1 MPALEKQLILDSLN
15 KINKTTN
22 DFKVF
27 IETGTFLGETSQL
40 ASDIFSTVYTIEIY
54 EELYNNAQNNFLNTN
69 VHPILGD
76 STDMLPNLLSKVN
89 ENTVFWLDGHNSGP
103 GTGVGSVDFPV
114 LQECKIIDENFKGD
128 LGLIL
133 IDDVRLFGVGHHNEI
148 DDSLITLT
156 VEKILDTFKEK
167 TVINHWLEPSNLS
180 ENDRL
185 IIFIK

>member
-1 MPALEKQLILDSLN
+1 MPALEKQLIFDSLN
-15 KINKTTN
+15 KINKTTD

-27 IETGTFLGETSQL
+27 IETGTYLGETSQL
-40 ASDIFSTVYTIEIY
+40 ASDIFNTVYTIEIY

-76 STDMLPNLLSKVN
+76 STNILPDLLPKIN
-89 ENTVFWLDGHNSGP
+89 ENIVFWLDGHNSGP
-103 GTGVGSVDFPV
+103 GTGVGEVDFPV
-114 LQECKIIDENFKGD
+114 LQECEIIDKNFKGD

-133 IDDVRLFGVGHHNEI
+133 IDDVRLFGVGHRNEI
-148 DDSLITLT
+148 DNSLTTLT
-156 VEKILDTFKEK
+156 IEKILNTFKEK
-167 TVINHWLEPSNLS
+167 TIIDHWLEPSNLN